1 MNGFWDFAIS
11 VCMIWLQFGLP
22 VTSVLLKQGEIQRW
36 PPCLSK
42 DNACDMGRSC
52 FLVFVPE
59 DPPFVDVIS
68 GRCSG
73 FYCRS
78 TLSFFAFLATHSL
91 QFFSLLPH
99 QLTAELFITKS
110 CPLKNSKSFIP
121 HETRGSLVGFT
132 VSTSSYLKIIACLK
146 GYSNPWIKSTK
157 ITKLVVWKK
166 IIILPSLV

>member
-1 MNGFWDFAIS
+1 MNGFWVFAIS

-22 VTSVLLKQGEIQRW
+22 VRSVLLKQGEIQRR
-36 PPCLSK
+36 PPYISK
-42 DNACDMGRSC
+42 DNAYDMGLSC
-52 FLVFVPE
+52 FLVSVPE
-59 DPPFVDVIS
+59 DPPFVEVIP

-78 TLSFFAFLATHSL
+78 ALSFFAFLATHSL
-91 QFFSLLPH
+91 WFFSLLSH
-99 QLTAELFITKS
+99 QFTAELFITKS
-110 CPLKNSKSFIP
+110 CPLKNSKSFIL

-132 VSTSSYLKIIACLK
+132 VSTSSYLKTIACLK

-166 IIILPSLV
+166 IILPSLV